1 LLCIVVRVGLRPIET
16 AETFRDGLG
25 NIFSCQEDVSECTAS
40 LQIFQLSGN
49 LVDGSDSSNGSSS
62 VSGNGVSSNSNGGSG
77 GNSSDRGSSVDVVGV
92 GHNSRGN
99 GLLDDGLSLN
109 GNWDGDVV
117 GSINMDW
124 GGDLDNLLGQE
135 RSVIRSIIRLLDM
148 DWGLDIVDL
157 SLGLDNRGVDSL
169 GSLEDSWDSNGKM
182 GGSWL
187 VDLGGISGNIAGL
200 SIVNL
205 LGDNWCGLVNGGDS
219 SSLSSSGVR
228 CWGSGFGI
236 GYRSVGNN
244 RASRVVLSSIGNWG
258 GSNSWGSSNSNCG
271 SSSSDSDSSWGSS
284 IAKTMNTSKT
294 KTSIANTVEGQI
306 SWGAEGT
313 SHDKGKGCER
323 FHVARFYH

>member
-1 LLCIVVRVGLRPIET
+1 
-16 AETFRDGLG
+16 
-25 NIFSCQEDVSECTAS
+25 
-40 LQIFQLSGN
+40 
-49 LVDGSDSSNGSSS
+49 VDGSDSSNGSSS

-124 GGDLDNLLGQE
+124 GGDLNNLLGQE

-219 SSLSSSGVR
+219 SSLGSSGVR
-228 CWGSGFGI
+228 CRGSGFSI
-236 GYRSVGNN
+236 GYRSMGNN
-244 RASRVVLSSIGNWG
+244 RASRVVLSSVGNWC
-258 GSNSWGSSNSNCG
+258 GSDSWGSSNSNCG

>member
-1 LLCIVVRVGLRPIET
+1 
-16 AETFRDGLG
+16 
-25 NIFSCQEDVSECTAS
+25 
-40 LQIFQLSGN
+40 
-49 LVDGSDSSNGSSS
+49 VDGSDSSNGSSS

-182 GGSWL
+182 GGGWL
-187 VDLGGISGNIAGL
+187 VDLGGISGHIASL
-200 SIVNL
+200 AKVNL
-205 LGDNWCGLVNGGDS
+205 LGNNRGGLVDSGYSSTLCGG
-219 SSLSSSGVR
+219 GVR
-228 CWGSGFGI
+228 SRGGGLSVS
-236 GYRSVGNN
+236 YRSVGDN
-244 RASRVVLSSIGNWG
+244 RASRVMLSSIGNG
-258 GSNSWGSSNSNCG
+258 G
-271 SSSSDSDSSWGSS
+271 SSSSNWSNSSNRGCS
-284 IAKTMNTSKT
+284 IAKTMDSSET
-294 KTSIANTVEGQI
+294 KSCEVGASYGHI
-306 SWGAEGT
+306 SRGAIGT
-313 SHDKGKGCER
+313 SHHKGKGHKR
-323 FHVARFYH
+323 SHDARYLH

>member
-1 LLCIVVRVGLRPIET
+1 MICSECIINIILLCIVVRVGLRPIET

-25 NIFSCQEDVSECTAS
+25 NIFSCQEDVSKCTAS

-49 LVDGSDSSNGSSS
+49 LVDGSNSSNGSSS
-62 VSGNGVSSNSNGGSG
+62 VSGNSVSSNSNGGSG
-77 GNSSDRGSSVDVVGV
+77 NSSNRGSSVDMVGV

-124 GGDLDNLLGQE
+124 GGDLNNLLGQE
-135 RSVIRSIIRLLDM
+135 RSIIRSIIRLLDM

-169 GSLEDSWDSNGKM
+169 GSLEDSWDSNWKM
-182 GGSWL
+182 GGGWL

-205 LGDNWCGLVNGGDS
+205 FGDNWCGLVNGGDS
-219 SSLSSSGVR
+219 GSLSSSP
-228 CWGSGFGI
+228 C
-236 GYRSVGNN
+236 
-244 RASRVVLSSIGNWG
+244 
-258 GSNSWGSSNSNCG
+258 
-271 SSSSDSDSSWGSS
+271 
-284 IAKTMNTSKT
+284 
-294 KTSIANTVEGQI
+294 
-306 SWGAEGT
+306 
-313 SHDKGKGCER
+313 
-323 FHVARFYH
+323 